1 VHKQPLAMKR
11 DFLTAA
17 KRHERAPRV
26 LFDDLKE
33 LYVENF
39 EADFV
44 IVIKR
49 EKYAFITE
57 QLEEDLDIREYN

>member
-1 VHKQPLAMKR
+1 MHKQPLAITKE
-11 DFLTAA
+11 FLTAA
-17 KRHERAPRV
+17 KRHKGSARV

-33 LYVENF
+33 LYRENF

-44 IVIKR
+44 IVIKE

-57 QLEEDLDIREYN
+57 QLQEDLDIHPYN